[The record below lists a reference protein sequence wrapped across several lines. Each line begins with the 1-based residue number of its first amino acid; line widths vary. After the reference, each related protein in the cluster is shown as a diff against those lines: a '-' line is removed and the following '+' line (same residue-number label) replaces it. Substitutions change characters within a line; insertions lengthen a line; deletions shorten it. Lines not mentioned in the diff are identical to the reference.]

1 MAEQVKMVNGNGA
14 PGTIVN
20 GSAVNGH
27 VPTKA
32 KELSAP
38 NGEVS
43 HEPPDGGTRAWLVM
57 VGAFLC
63 NGVLFGVINTYS
75 VVYLT
80 LRKQLQDAGDDE
92 ASSKAALV
100 GSLTIG
106 TTFLLSPVSG
116 ILTDKIGLRR
126 TTLCGGVLTC
136 GGMFLS
142 SFFTDNVT
150 ALYFT
155 YGIMFGLGAALAY
168 TPSLAILGHYFKK
181 YLGLV
186 SGVVT
191 AGSSVFT
198 AIMPI
203 LLEKLVAKTGLA
215 TSFRVLSVISSFV
228 IFCALLYKPLQPPP
242 PPPRVKPGRSR
253 FNTMMRSFI
262 NFDNWKKKKYIIW
275 ALSIPIALFGYFVPY
290 VHMGKFVEDSFPGEE
305 KNLPVMCIGI
315 TSGLG
320 RLLFGYIADLPRVN
334 RVLLQQMSFVLI
346 GTMTM
351 CLPATGSFPLLLA
364 IALAMGLFDGC
375 FISLLGPI
383 AYDICGPR
391 GATQA
396 IGFLLG
402 LCSIPLTV
410 GPPIAGRLYD
420 HTGSYM
426 IPFVLAGIPPLFGA
440 STMFLIRCVKDDAPA
455 TPETVL
461 KDPTHQPLAQTAWD
475 SENPADARNG
485 KLNGHIREERRAT
498 LASSESLTAENN

>member
-1 MAEQVKMVNGNGA
+1 
-14 PGTIVN
+14 
-20 GSAVNGH
+20 
-27 VPTKA
+27 
-32 KELSAP
+32 
-38 NGEVS
+38 
-43 HEPPDGGTRAWLVM
+43 
-57 VGAFLC
+57 
-63 NGVLFGVINTYS
+63 
-75 VVYLT
+75 
-80 LRKQLQDAGDDE
+80 
-92 ASSKAALV
+92 
-100 GSLTIG
+100 
-106 TTFLLSPVSG
+106 
-116 ILTDKIGLRR
+116 
-126 TTLCGGVLTC
+126 
-136 GGMFLS
+136 
-142 SFFTDNVT
+142 
-150 ALYFT
+150 
-155 YGIMFGLGAALAY
+155 
-168 TPSLAILGHYFKK
+168 
-181 YLGLV
+181 
-186 SGVVT
+186 
-191 AGSSVFT
+191 
-198 AIMPI
+198 
-203 LLEKLVAKTGLA
+203 
-215 TSFRVLSVISSFV
+215 
-228 IFCALLYKPLQPPP
+228 
-242 PPPRVKPGRSR
+242 
-253 FNTMMRSFI
+253 
-262 NFDNWKKKKYIIW
+262 
-275 ALSIPIALFGYFVPY
+275 
-290 VHMGKFVEDSFPGEE
+290 MGKFVEDAFPGEE

-420 HTGSYM
+420 HYGSYL

-440 STMFLIRCVKDDAPA
+440 STMFLITCVKDAPA